1 MSGGNDFTVSL
12 CGKRGVKAS
21 VFFLFQQY
29 NFNNRGSLTFE
40 PLTLVPIQTKMI
52 DVDSLTDKEV
62 MRVAWRRQSGTGVV
76 SGLCHMGGNHSLA
89 LGHVCVC
96 IHNITS

>member
-1 MSGGNDFTVSL
+1 MVLQHS
-12 CGKRGVKAS
+12 KVKTS
-21 VFFLFQQY
+21 IFFFLPQY

-62 MRVAWRRQSGTGVV
+62 MGKSWWAGM
-76 SGLCHMGGNHSLA
+76 L
-89 LGHVCVC
+89 LGEMETTL
-96 IHNITS
+96 NSSNPFSKS

>member
-1 MSGGNDFTVSL
+1 MSGGSDLVVVH
-12 CGKRGVKAS
+12 CGKES
-21 VFFLFQQY
+21 ENLVFFLLPQY

-62 MRVAWRRQSGTGVV
+62 KRESRGRQK
-76 SGLCHMGGNHSLA
+76 
-89 LGHVCVC
+89 HVCV
-96 IHNITS
+96 

>member
-1 MSGGNDFTVSL
+1 MSGGNDFMVSL

-62 MRVAWRRQSGTGVV
+62 MRVAWRRQSGTGVE
-76 SGLCHMGGNHSLA
+76 SYLPFSCLFP
-89 LGHVCVC
+89 LL
-96 IHNITS
+96 TSEGCATRV